1 MKKIHLIYIVL
12 LAAMLIPSAASAQD
26 VSTECFIG
34 YARTS
39 YDLQQND
46 GQTGFVP
53 AGIAFLINVADG
65 VEVGAE
71 ARANPYCPT
80 FKMKHPYTNRHAFTQ
95 KYRGVNTAVIG
106 RYYAPIDFPVY
117 AQLGFGAFVG
127 GRQKTIY
134 TKDYLEQ
141 EPWLKDEVSKFR
153 RQTVKYRPSFLFE
166 IQAGCL
172 LGMSKNLNLFVRYS
186 NHKNKLKDDI
196 NDEGYRAAD
205 FMLGFGVRF

>member
-12 LAAMLIPSAASAQD
+12 IAALFPTMVNAQD
-26 VSTECFIG
+26 FKTEAYIG
-34 YARTS
+34 YARTM
-39 YDLQQND
+39 YDLPQND

-53 AGIAFLINVADG
+53 AGVAFLVEVADG
-65 VEVGAE
+65 VEVGVD
-71 ARANPYCPT
+71 ARANAYSPT
-80 FKMKHPYTNRHAFTQ
+80 FKMKHPYTDHNAFTQ

-117 AQLGFGAFVG
+117 GQLGFGMFVG

-134 TKDYLEQ
+134 TKDYVKA
-141 EPWLKDEVSKFR
+141 EPWLEDEITKFR
-153 RQTVKYRPSFLFE
+153 RQTVKYKPSFLFE

-172 LGMSKNLNLFVRYS
+172 LADNLNLFIRYS
-186 NHKNKLKDDI
+186 NHKNKLKDDV

-205 FMLGFGVRF
+205 FMFGVGVRF